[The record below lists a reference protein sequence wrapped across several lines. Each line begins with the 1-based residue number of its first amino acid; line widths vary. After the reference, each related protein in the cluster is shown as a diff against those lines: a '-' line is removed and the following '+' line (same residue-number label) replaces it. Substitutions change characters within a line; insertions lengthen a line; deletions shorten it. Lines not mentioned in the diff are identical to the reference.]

1 MTLREL
7 GTEEPLS
14 SPGVRGKVC
23 VVAQKMGVNV
33 DKAIGSKTESQ
44 QYIDCSPEQIQ
55 KVVDAAC
62 KLKNFSAEDFWDVV
76 FDDAERDLKGAAD
89 ALAEIQLERNR
100 EGEVA
105 GLPDDASLA
114 KIQRYEAHLSRKF
127 DKALHELQ
135 RLQAA
140 RSGLRPLAPAA
151 IEIEISEDPIDS

>member
-1 MTLREL
+1 M
-7 GTEEPLS
+7 EEPLN

-44 QYIDCSPEQIQ
+44 RYIDCSPEQIQ

-76 FDDAERDLKGAAD
+76 FDDAERVLKGAAD
-89 ALAEIQLERNR
+89 ALPEIELERNR
-100 EGEVA
+100 EGDVA

-114 KIQRYEAHLSRKF
+114 KIQRYEAHLTRQF
-127 DKALHELQ
+127 YKALHELQ
-135 RLQAA
+135 RLQSA
-140 RSGLRPLAPAA
+140 RSGLRLLAPAA
-151 IEIEISEDPIDS
+151 VEIEISEDPSDS